1 LLPQRVPRSINVK
14 WFKAKGD
21 SITDDTIAINN
32 AINYAVTYNIVNIY
46 FPSGTYMVN
55 SPILIYSNM
64 LLHGDGISSIIRL
77 LPNSANYN
85 TGLIT
90 NSDHINGN
98 TNIIIKD
105 LKIDANCTN
114 QDSSYLQTSIYF
126 IKVNKLNIDNVDCT
140 GGLIEGIYI
149 YNCSEININ
158 NLTTHNNGL
167 YQQDASG
174 LHIDNCDMP
183 VINNVYSYSNG
194 FHGVILSSCTHG
206 SFNNIRCINNG
217 YDGFR
222 IQYNS
227 DYNFFN
233 NIVSSGNFR
242 GMYFTTESTKNIID
256 NANIKDNLALGIAFN
271 ISANNIFNKCIL
283 KENAQGI
290 VTVDPGDNNYFN
302 MLMYDEN
309 VVNEE
314 LAIGSELLP
323 FMNSINF

>member
-14 WFKAKGD
+14 WFKTKGD
-21 SITDDTIAINN
+21 GITDDTIAIQNV
-32 AINYAVTYNIVNIY
+32 INYAVTYNIVNIY

-149 YNCSEININ
+149 YNCSEIN
-158 NLTTHNNGL
+158 
-167 YQQDASG
+167 
-174 LHIDNCDMP
+174 MP

-233 NIVSSGNFR
+233 SIVSSGNFR

-290 VTVDPGDNNYFN
+290 VTVDTEDNNYFN

-309 VVNEE
+309 IVNKE

-323 FMNSINF
+323 FTNSVNF